1 MVTVLP
7 DLKED
12 GVSTDTLLDWL
23 RTMLLIRAFER
34 ESVRLSVEGKIPGGV
49 HSSEGQEA
57 VAVGAIGA
65 LGPDDVVAGTH
76 RSHHHALAKGLTPR
90 SVMAELFGKA
100 DGCAGGRGG
109 SMHLVDPALHYLGSN
124 GIVGGGLGLAMGAS
138 LAFQLRAQPIV
149 AIGFFGDGGGNTGR
163 VWETINLASV
173 WKLPLIVMCENN
185 LYAVETHVSTS
196 LAGGSL
202 AARARGFGLPAVV
215 VDGQDVLAVYRVT
228 REARNRALAGQGPT
242 FIEAQTYRYEGH
254 NVGDVQN
261 YRTKEEVDRWRQVD
275 PIEKLRNALQSG
287 AALGEAAIGAM
298 TAEAGRIVADAVRT
312 ADAGA
317 WPEPPPVGTA
327 WPDASSRGLA

>member
-1 MVTVLP
+1 
-7 DLKED
+7 
-12 GVSTDTLLDWL
+12 
-23 RTMLLIRAFER
+23 
-34 ESVRLSVEGKIPGGV
+34 
-49 HSSEGQEA
+49 
-57 VAVGAIGA
+57 
-65 LGPDDVVAGTH
+65 
-76 RSHHHALAKGLTPR
+76 
-90 SVMAELFGKA
+90 
-100 DGCAGGRGG
+100 
-109 SMHLVDPALHYLGSN
+109 
-124 GIVGGGLGLAMGAS
+124 
-138 LAFQLRAQPIV
+138 
-149 AIGFFGDGGGNTGR
+149 

-327 WPDASSRGLA
+327 WPDASSRGLV